1 METDCS
7 HDKSIWIFPPRY
19 PLKIYALEGTKSVS
33 NEGMDDSSKC
43 AMVSN
48 EFNTWQ
54 IMQMALKM
62 SSFLASL
69 CPIQLNKT
77 CIKNKSIFFCLT
89 CTRVLNL
96 SYGSVSALRE
106 SNFISLFLSFC
117 STKRWVLWVS
127 GEVLF
132 STLPLVHGQFH
143 LLSPNLQC
151 GYIIQT

>member
-1 METDCS
+1 METDFVMQPWQNYLDLS
-7 HDKSIWIFPPRY
+7 SWISIQNICTGRY
-19 PLKIYALEGTKSVS
+19 SVS
-33 NEGMDDSSKC
+33 NEGEDDSSKC

-54 IMQMALKM
+54 IGKWHWKWAHFWLPYALFNWTKHALKI
-62 SSFLASL
+62 SPYSF
-69 CPIQLNKT
+69 
-77 CIKNKSIFFCLT
+77 
-89 CTRVLNL
+89 VLHAH
-96 SYGSVSALRE
+96 VFWIWTMALRE

-132 STLPLVHGQFH
+132 STLTLVHGQFH